1 WYPRMLA
8 YFGPSEK
15 GKPLSNALKWRI
27 KCDTNDDLREAWLD
41 KIVPLLSSLGYTIH
55 DPLLKKDEH
64 TGRWNYTEVDWEEVK
79 RVINGGGPYSAYWK
93 EKVKKS
99 YEETAWIRDVVDRYN
114 AMQAAAVAGA

>member
-1 WYPRMLA
+1 MLA